1 MKTLVISDT
10 HLDLPF
16 DEKKFALL
24 SRIINDADRVII
36 NGDFWEG
43 FLLTFDEFYASEWRN
58 LFPLLKEKQAVYIFG
73 NHDAQEYN
81 DPEKI
86 KEFSIIQTDRYS
98 FRENEFVFIFEHG
111 HRILPLEKTKPDVT
125 DPKFHKIVRKVD
137 ALERLF
143 IRYFGSFYQALVS
156 GFNTVVKK
164 RIQHELKDNELF
176 FCGHTHIHEINHK
189 KRFYNTG
196 IIKHGLA
203 QYIYIENGE
212 IIPRKERY

>member
-16 DEKKFALL
+16 DEKKYALL
-24 SRIINDADRVII
+24 KRIISQADQVII

-43 FLLTFDEFYASEWRN
+43 FLLTFDDFFASEWSR
-58 LFPLLKEKQAVYIFG
+58 LFPLLKKRKAIYIFG
-73 NHDAQEYN
+73 NHDAREYN
-81 DPEKI
+81 NLEKI
-86 KEFSIIQTDRYS
+86 KEFSDIQTERYTL
-98 FRENEFVFIFEHG
+98 EDNGNTYIFEHG
-111 HRILPLEKTKPDVT
+111 HRILPFEKEKPNVR
-125 DPKFHKIVRKVD
+125 DPKFHKAVRKVD
-137 ALERLF
+137 ALERH
-143 IRYFGSFYQALVS
+143 IVRTFGSFYQHLVFI
-156 GFNTVVKK
+156 FNSMMKK
-164 RIQHELKDNELF
+164 RIRQELQNQEFF

-212 IIPRKERY
+212 ITAKQEHY

>member
-16 DEKKFALL
+16 DEKKFVLL

-43 FLLTFDEFYASEWRN
+43 FLLTFDEFYTSRWNN
-58 LFPLLKEKQAVYIFG
+58 LFPLLKKKKAVYIFG
-73 NHDAQEYN
+73 NHDAKEYN

-86 KEFSIIQTDRYS
+86 KEFSYIQTDRYT
-98 FRENEFVFIFEHG
+98 FRENESVFIFEHG
-111 HRILPLEKTKPDVT
+111 HRILPLEKSKPDVK
-125 DPKFHKIVRKVD
+125 DPKFHQMVRKVD
-137 ALERLF
+137 SLERLF
-143 IRYFGSFYQALVS
+143 IRYFGTFYQALVS
-156 GFNTVVKK
+156 GFNTVVKN